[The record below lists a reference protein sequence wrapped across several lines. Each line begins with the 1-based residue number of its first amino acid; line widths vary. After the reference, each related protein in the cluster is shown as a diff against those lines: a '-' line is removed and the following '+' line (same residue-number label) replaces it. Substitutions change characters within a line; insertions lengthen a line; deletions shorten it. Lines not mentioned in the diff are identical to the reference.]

1 MIELTDEKLT
11 IHVKTYLRTAR
22 IIDFITRFSKINIRL
37 HETNDII
44 EKGNIFLFNHFSRFE
59 TFIPQYL
66 FLKKSKVFCRS
77 VASADFFDEG
87 MLSHYLLSIGAIP
100 HTYPNIFNFLT
111 REINR
116 GIKII
121 LFPEGAM
128 IKDKSVIDKSGMFSV
143 YSREKRAKR
152 HPHTGAAVIALRVES
167 YRFLYRLALKS
178 KDKEKIDF
186 YSDCFSP
193 DEKTKNLADYTRPT
207 QIVPA
212 TITFYP
218 LRISKNFLNT
228 LAERIDRKNRRLA
241 EEMAIEG
248 NFVTKDTDMDIH
260 LSAPI
265 NVHSF
270 FTFIDKA
277 ILSVLYRLKV
287 ELNPD
292 LIQSPSFLIK
302 LFSKLYEG
310 RIRLLAIRITS
321 KCMKEIYSHVTVNI
335 SHIASWLIFFNIM
348 EKKIFRLEKR
358 LYFTLLYCVIKEI
371 QKEKNIILH
380 PHLKDPE
387 HYGSLLGGENDPLNQ
402 FLLMAKDEGL
412 LTITED
418 TLFFLPKLLEKYEF
432 DTIRIENTPRVLYNE
447 AQLIKPL
454 RKIVKK
460 VVNDFTPIE
469 IIGNKSKCALNF
481 KSCFKQ
487 FLSLTGVSKYK
498 KNHLPDY
505 LFEDDIIMYRK
516 DKEKF
521 TGSDYEE
528 INKRETKTLGGEPF
542 FLKSRKI
549 KWRKTGVLLIH
560 GFSASPAEMKPL
572 GNFLNNK
579 GFTVYGVRLKGHGTS
594 PYDLDQTTWK
604 KCIESIEQ
612 GYKVLSMQ
620 CEKIVVIGFSIGA
633 IIALDLASQ
642 LRDNISS
649 AVSISAPIEVEGMS
663 SISLILSAQMEKL
676 IRLIPGVKTKFIEWE
691 TESPETNYRSVP
703 LQKLVDL
710 KNYIEQ
716 VKERLKMISTPIL
729 VIQATRDPFV
739 KYQSA
744 EFVYESVSPKV
755 KEIYWHES
763 DKHNIVNKNSVAVYN
778 NILAFIEKL

>member
-1 MIELTDEKLT
+1 MSDEKLT

-77 VASADFFDEG
+77 IAFADFFDEG
-87 MLSHYLLSIGAIP
+87 MLGHYLLSIGAIP

-128 IKDKSVIDKSGMFSV
+128 IKDKSVIDKFGMFSV

-186 YSDCFSP
+186 YSDCFP
-193 DEKTKNLADYTRPT
+193 TDEKTKNLADYTRPT
-207 QIVPA
+207 QIVSA

-218 LRISKNFLNT
+218 LRISENFLNT
-228 LAERIDRKNRRLA
+228 LAERIDKKNRRLA

-248 NFVTKDTDMDIH
+248 NFLTKDTDMDIH

-265 NVHSF
+265 NVRSF

-292 LIQSPSFLIK
+292 LIQNPSFLIK

-310 RIRLLAIRITS
+310 RIRLLAKRITN

-335 SHIASWLIFFNIM
+335 SHVASRLIFFNIM
-348 EKKIFRLEKR
+348 EKKIFRLEKT
-358 LYFTLLYCVIKEI
+358 LFFTLLYCVIKEI

-412 LTITED
+412 LTITEN
-418 TLFFLPKLLEKYEF
+418 TLSFLPKLLGKYEF

-447 AQLIKPL
+447 VQLIKPL
-454 RKIVKK
+454 RKTVKR
-460 VVNDFTPIE
+460 VVNNF
-469 IIGNKSKCALNF
+469 NKL
-481 KSCFKQ
+481 
-487 FLSLTGVSKYK
+487 K

-505 LFEDDIIMYRK
+505 LFEDDIIMYHK

-549 KWRKTGVLLIH
+549 RWRKTGVLLIH
-560 GFSASPAEMKPL
+560 GFPASPAEMKPL

-594 PYDLDQTTWK
+594 PYDLDQTPWK
-604 KCIESIEQ
+604 KCIESIKQ
-612 GYKVLSMQ
+612 GYKVLSIQ

-633 IIALDLASQ
+633 IITLDLASQ

-649 AVSISAPIEVEGMS
+649 AVSISAPIEAEGMS

-729 VIQATRDPFV
+729 VIQATGDPLI

-744 EFVYESVSPKV
+744 EFVYESVSSKV

-778 NILAFIEKL
+778 NVLAFIEKL